1 MTKNKQNKL
10 THSDYYIYWAK
21 KEEWSLTEAV
31 YLLHGFV
38 PPGPELAIDQLIKVF
53 PDIKRLV
60 ENLPERKLAKYLE
73 SPEDWALRAISDEN
87 LADSKKL
94 NEYRT
99 EKKLKKFTPPPKEWV
114 IRALYDGMAVTDC
127 WKLIYPK
134 WIPHD
139 VNITFGKILDWPRFI
154 KVLGTNT
161 KTSLKELVRFALNL
175 YDKKMAVSPRAF
187 DHLLDDM
194 ATRLN
199 IKTNSREEL
208 REWRV
213 RPKQFMERCLEDNFA
228 YDSECQHWYNLLLK
242 HPKIAKFINLQQV
255 RKQQTEVTYVV
266 TEYLKATDY
275 KGGMPGLKRFMVDVI
290 HAEFIS
296 ADNKYTWTDPEC
308 TSYTK
313 SKSRLE
319 NCLSELKREHALKN

>member
-1 MTKNKQNKL
+1 MTNKQNKL
-10 THSDYYIYWAK
+10 TDSDYIYWAK
-21 KEEWSLTEAV
+21 KENWLLTEAV

-38 PPGPELAIDQLIKVF
+38 PPEPELTIDQLIEAFSDTEKL
-53 PDIKRLV
+53 IKQFTPPPREWV
-60 ENLPERKLAKYLE
+60 MLALSAE
-73 SPEDWALRAISDEN
+73 AF
-87 LADSKKL
+87 ADSEKL
-94 NEYRT
+94 NEY
-99 EKKLKKFTPPPKEWV
+99 
-114 IRALYDGMAVTDC
+114 VTDC
-127 WKLIYPK
+127 WKLIYPR

-154 KVLGTNT
+154 EVLGTNT
-161 KTSLKELVRFALNL
+161 DTSLEKLVRFALNL
-175 YDKKMAVSPRAF
+175 YDKKMAVSLTEF
-187 DHLLDDM
+187 DQLLDDM
-194 ATRLN
+194 ATKLS
-199 IKTNSREEL
+199 IETNSREEL

-266 TEYLKATDY
+266 TEYLNTTDY

-296 ADNKYTWTDPEC
+296 ADNKYTWTDPEG